1 MYLEMI
7 NMLIGRW
14 MMPVWLLLWGGCYR
28 TAPEGYVIHKTAVA
42 DSAMVVSAHPL
53 ATATGLRILRA
64 GGNAVDAAVAVQ
76 FTLAVVYPSA
86 GNIGGG
92 GFMLIAPPQGEPA
105 ALDFRER
112 APGAAFRDMY
122 LDGAGAPIPDASVL
136 GALAAGVPGTVAGMA
151 EAHRRYGRLPW
162 PELLKDAIRHA
173 EEGLGLT
180 ALEARYLNERQA
192 LFRQV
197 NREHVPFVQAEAWR
211 EGDLLVQPDLA
222 RTLGRIRDLGGAGFY
237 EGETAELILEEMRRS
252 GGWISRQD
260 LMDYRAVWRT
270 PLAGS
275 FRGMEVLTMPP
286 PSSGG
291 VALLQLLGM
300 AEAFAPDP
308 GEAFRPAAMHRMAEA
323 SRRAFADRASYLG
336 DPDFVEVPVPALLD
350 SGYLRRRFAD
360 FRADTVTP
368 SALVRAGLPAPS
380 EPEQTTHFSIMD
392 AEGWAV
398 SVTTTLNLAYG
409 SKLVVQGAGFLLNN
423 EMDDFSLKPGVPNQ
437 FGLIGDSANAIA
449 PGKRM
454 LSSMTPTILRHDG
467 QTFLVLGSP
476 GGSTIIT
483 TVFQVVLGV
492 LDFGLT
498 LEDAVRAPRFHHQ
511 WRPDTLWMEPGWP
524 DSVRTGLSRLGHRL
538 VEREPYGRVD
548 AIHRLPDGR
557 LVGVADPRGDDH
569 AAGY

>member
-1 MYLEMI
+1 MYYIKL
-7 NMLIGRW
+7 NLIARG
-14 MMPVWLLLWGGCYR
+14 WLLPLWLLVWGGCHR
-28 TAPEGYVIHKTAVA
+28 SAPEDYVIHKTAEA

-76 FTLAVVYPSA
+76 FTLAVAYPSA

-92 GFMLIAPPQGEPA
+92 GFMLIAPPAGEPS

-112 APGAAFRDMY
+112 APGVAFRDMY
-122 LDGAGAPIPDASVL
+122 LDGAGEPIPDASVL
-136 GALAAGVPGTVAGMA
+136 GALAAGVPGAVAGMY
-151 EAHRRYGRLPW
+151 EAHQRYGRLPW
-162 PELLKDAIRHA
+162 PVLLEDAIRHA
-173 EEGLGLT
+173 EEGVMLT

-197 NREHVPFVQAEAWR
+197 NRDPVPFVRAQAWQ

-222 RTLGRIRDLGGAGFY
+222 RTLGRIRDRGVAGFY
-237 EGETAELILEEMRRS
+237 SGETAELIVQTMRQS
-252 GGWISRQD
+252 GGWISRED
-260 LMDYRAVWRT
+260 LADYRAVWRT
-270 PLAGS
+270 PLVGS
-275 FRGMEVLTMPP
+275 FRDHEVLTMPP

-291 VALLQLLGM
+291 LALLQLLGM
-300 AEAFAPDP
+300 TEAYAPDP
-308 GEAFRPAAMHRMAEA
+308 GEAFRPAAVHRMAEA

-336 DPDFVEVPVPALLD
+336 DPDFVDVPVLALLD
-350 SGYLRRRFAD
+350 SGYLYRRFAD
-360 FRADTVTP
+360 FRPDTVTP
-368 SALVRAGLPAPS
+368 SSRVRAGLAGAA

-392 AEGWAV
+392 TEGWAV

-454 LSSMTPTILRHDG
+454 LSSMTPTILRRNG
-467 QTFLVLGSP
+467 RPVLVLGSP

-483 TVFQVVLGV
+483 TVYQVLVGV

-498 LEDAVRAPRFHHQ
+498 LEEAVRAPRFHHQ
-511 WRPDTLWMEPGWP
+511 WRPDTLWLEPGWP
-524 DSVRTGLSRLGHRL
+524 DSVRQVLSRLGHHL
-538 VEREPYGRVD
+538 VERDPYGRVD

-557 LVGVADPRGDDH
+557 LLGVADPRGDDH
-569 AAGY
+569 AGGY